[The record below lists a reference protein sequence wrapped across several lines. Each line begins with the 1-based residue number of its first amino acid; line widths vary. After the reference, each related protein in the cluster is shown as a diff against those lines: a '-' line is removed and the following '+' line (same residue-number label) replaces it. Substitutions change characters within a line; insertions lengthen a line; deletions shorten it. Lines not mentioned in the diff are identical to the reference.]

1 MDKRSF
7 RARYNTPGYTKQYL
21 RELLS
26 NNFKKA
32 PIRCCVFVDRYVI
45 LGGHRD
51 AWVFGGIDPMSGAA
65 VTHEI
70 VRSAGRMLRKGKKIL
85 SVHEHRDMCLKEQ
98 LQNSPL
104 YDSSY
109 HTWLS

>member
-1 MDKRSF
+1 MDKRSCGV
-7 RARYNTPGYTKQYL
+7 RYTAPGYTTQYL

-26 NNFKKA
+26 NNFKKE
-32 PIRCCVFVDRYVI
+32 PLRCCVFVDRYVI

-70 VRSAGRMLRKGKKIL
+70 VRSAGRMLRKGEEIL
-85 SVHEHRDMCLKEQ
+85 SVHRDMSLKER
-98 LQNSPL
+98 L
-104 YDSSY
+104 
-109 HTWLS
+109 

>member
-1 MDKRSF
+1 M
-7 RARYNTPGYTKQYL
+7 
-21 RELLS
+21 
-26 NNFKKA
+26 
-32 PIRCCVFVDRYVI
+32 FVDRYVI

>member
-1 MDKRSF
+1 MDKRSSG
-7 RARYNTPGYTKQYL
+7 ARCNTPGYTKQYL

-32 PIRCCVFVDRYVI
+32 PIRCVFVDRYVI

-65 VTHEI
+65 VTHET

-104 YDSSY
+104 CDSSY
-109 HTWLS
+109 RTWLS